1 MAEVDWIAEIS
12 SNHNGEIE
20 RARELIDSVAEA
32 GFTSV
37 KFQLFQVKK
46 LFSSE
51 ALSSKPFL
59 LDREQWEL
67 PPEFIPTLS
76 QTARERGLKFGI
88 TPFFLEGVSAAAP
101 YVDFFK
107 IASYELL
114 WVDLLREVAKSGK
127 PVVLSTGMATM
138 EEVIE
143 SVSVLRTAGARDVR
157 VLHCVSEYPAT
168 LKQSNLSAIKSL
180 RENLDL
186 ATGWSDHTNDVALV
200 RRAVLRWG
208 ASTVELHVDLDSNG
222 YEFDQG
228 HCWLLPDASRLIC
241 EIGEGEAWDGNGTKA
256 PTPEE
261 LDEREWRADP
271 IDGLR
276 PINAQRSRI

>member
-20 RARELIDSVAEA
+20 RAKELVDSVAEA

-46 LFSSE
+46 LFSPE
-51 ALSSKPFL
+51 ALGSKPYL

-76 QTARERGLKFGI
+76 QTARNRGLNFGI
-88 TPFFLEGVSAAAP
+88 TPFFLEGVSVAAP

-114 WVDLLREVAKSGK
+114 WVDLLREVANSGK
-127 PVVLSTGMATM
+127 PIVLSTGMATM

-143 SVSVLRTAGARDVR
+143 SVSVLKSAGAQDVR

-168 LKQSNLSAIKSL
+168 LSQTNLSAIRSL

-186 ATGWSDHTNDVALV
+186 AIGWSDHTNDVAVV

-228 HCWLLPDASRLIC
+228 HCWLLPDATRLID
-241 EIGEGEAWDGNGTKA
+241 EIAAGEVWDGNGKKA
-256 PTPEE
+256 PTPAE
-261 LDEREWRADP
+261 LHEREWRSDP

-276 PINAQRSRI
+276 PLSAQRSRI